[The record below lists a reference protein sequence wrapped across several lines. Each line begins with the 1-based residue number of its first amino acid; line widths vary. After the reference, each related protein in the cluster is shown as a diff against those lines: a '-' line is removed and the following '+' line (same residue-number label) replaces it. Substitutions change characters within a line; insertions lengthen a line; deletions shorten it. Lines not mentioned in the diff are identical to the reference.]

1 MGQSAILERRRL
13 LDSVRRAT
21 AAIKEHSE
29 EKEFLKMIAKELEDD
44 MASHK
49 NNLRRMRITLSEEEM
64 LENVYN
70 DARDTKHE
78 LYELIS
84 KLTKIQDSR
93 RNGPKL
99 VFPSFSSD
107 ALSFKS

>member
-1 MGQSAILERRRL
+1 
-13 LDSVRRAT
+13 
-21 AAIKEHSE
+21 
-29 EKEFLKMIAKELEDD
+29 
-44 MASHK
+44 
-49 NNLRRMRITLSEEEM
+49 MRITLSEEEM

-99 VFPSFSSD
+99 VFPSFCDSVTFSSRAFSSPD
-107 ALSFKS
+107 SIGGV